1 MGSLE
6 YAVRGGRVPRWVK
19 RVADA
24 LRLMPVLGNDA
35 MGRVRPVGVL
45 IGRGNLR
52 EKFAR
57 FVKRRM
63 SDDRSY
69 RILVGHANR
78 EADGHWLLERLRGD
92 NVGWGRVVP
101 LGSALG
107 AHGGPGMLVVGL
119 QEYTPPR

>member
-1 MGSLE
+1 
-6 YAVRGGRVPRWVK
+6 
-19 RVADA
+19 
-24 LRLMPVLGNDA
+24 MPVLGNDA
-35 MGRVRPVGVL
+35 VGRIRPVGVL
-45 IGRGNLR
+45 LGRRNLR

-57 FVKRRM
+57 FVERRM

-69 RILVGHANR
+69 RILIGHANS

-92 NVGWGRVVP
+92 NVAWGRVVP

-119 QEYTPPR
+119 QEHAPR